1 MEEKGCLW
9 RLGCACGICGM
20 YCDGKVQIEW
30 DCWKY
35 LPQEQLCIRERVW
48 VSISAS
54 AGLVASKGWLP
65 AQLFL
70 HVIPFGIS
78 QFCCPASAV
87 AVIPLLIHLHIWL
100 DMFSLKLPK

>member
-1 MEEKGCLW
+1 MC
-9 RLGCACGICGM
+9 
-20 YCDGKVQIEW
+20 CDGKVQIEW

-35 LPQEQLCIRERVW
+35 LSQEQLCIREW
-48 VSISAS
+48 VCVSVSAD

-70 HVIPFGIS
+70 HIIPFGIGQS
-78 QFCCPASAV
+78 CCPALAV
-87 AVIPLLIHLHIWL
+87 AVVSLLIHLHVWL